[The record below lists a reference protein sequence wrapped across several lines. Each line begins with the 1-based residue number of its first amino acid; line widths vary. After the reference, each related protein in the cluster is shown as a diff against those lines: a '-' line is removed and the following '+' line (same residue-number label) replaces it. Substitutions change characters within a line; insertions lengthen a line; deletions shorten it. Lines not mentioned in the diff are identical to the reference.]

1 MEGGAIE
8 VSVQREGQFV
18 RIKIYDNGVG
28 IPDEKLQQFLN
39 GEGSRIGF
47 TNPLKKFKLMKNASL
62 RLYSEEGKGTTILI
76 LLPEGDGA

>member
-28 IPDEKLQQFLN
+28 IPDEKLQQLLN

-47 TNPLKKFKLMKNASL
+47 TNPLKNSN
-62 RLYSEEGKGTTILI
+62 
-76 LLPEGDGA
+76 